1 MKGVSKL
8 ATCEQVMNVL
18 DKIIPFSCVSQ
29 KDNSG
34 LVVGDSAYQVNKV
47 LMAVD
52 LTEAVIEEAIRLGCG
67 MIVTHHHIMG
77 KGVKRITPATFEGRA
92 VAALLKHEIAFCVCH
107 NNLDFLNG
115 GTVDTLMRVAGA
127 PKSRPLYEGY
137 AFLAT
142 TPAEV
147 NAKVIPV
154 PTGEGYSTDQVAGF
168 GRVGELTEPC
178 TLAELIRRLE
188 GTVTG
193 PVNVVGAD
201 DRLIQTIAVQV
212 GAGERSCLD
221 RAKLCG
227 ADLLITGDV
236 RHDNRLYAAE
246 IGMCLL
252 DFCHYEVELPGIIS
266 LAGSL
271 KAALGEGDYSVEV
284 ILSEAVAPVRHLTMP
299 SVVDLRKLG
308 WQ

>member
-1 MKGVSKL
+1 M
-8 ATCEQVMNVL
+8 AACEQVMNVL
-18 DKIIPFSCVSQ
+18 NTIVPFACVAAR
-29 KDNSG
+29 DNSG
-34 LVVGDSAYQVNKV
+34 LVVGDPAVNVDAV

-77 KGVKRITPATFEGRA
+77 KGVKRITPDTFEGRA
-92 VAALLKHEIAFCVCH
+92 VSALTRNNIALVVCH
-107 NNLDFLNG
+107 NNLDFLTH
-115 GTVDTLMRVAGA
+115 GTADTLMRAAGA
-127 PKSRPLYEGY
+127 ASSRPLYEGY

-147 NAKVIPV
+147 NAASIPV
-154 PTGEGYSTDQVAGF
+154 PEGEGIDPDLEAGF
-168 GRVGELTEPC
+168 GRVGPLSVPC
-178 TLAELIRRLE
+178 TLIELIKRLE

-201 DRLIQTIAVQV
+201 DRFIQTIAVQV
-212 GAGERSCLD
+212 GAGERSDLD

-227 ADLLITGDV
+227 AELLISGDV

-252 DFCHYEVELPGIIS
+252 DFCHYEVELPGILS
-266 LAGSL
+266 LMSRL
-271 KAALGEGDYSVEV
+271 KQALDQGGYNVQV
-284 ILSEAVAPVRHLTMP
+284 ILSRAEAPVRHMVMP
-299 SVVDLRKLG
+299 GTPDLDKYGL
-308 WQ
+308 